1 MQFAPQGHFTSL
13 VYAELG
19 TRHSGRDNCRFS
31 VFTSQTTIALL
42 PYRSTNT
49 LPRCCIVIVAKHWP
63 HAQLCLAALTY
74 LANGGRFPWI
84 FINKS
89 ILADKELAIMNV
101 NDHPISA
108 VNTNM
113 LLNISWDGNE
123 IC

>member
-1 MQFAPQGHFTSL
+1 MPSQ
-13 VYAELG
+13 
-19 TRHSGRDNCRFS
+19 CRRED
-31 VFTSQTTIALL
+31 TKSQ
-42 PYRSTNT
+42 
-49 LPRCCIVIVAKHWP
+49 P

-84 FINKS
+84 FIYKN